1 MINATKTGLN
11 MEKNMCINLIYITLR
26 IQLSSMYVVHITFS
40 VLLMPIVSRKVTS
53 KEPFSM
59 KKTIIQGYEFMSI
72 IVMGI
77 FLGAHPSNST
87 IYVDFSLQY
96 IVTPLK

>member
-1 MINATKTGLN
+1 
-11 MEKNMCINLIYITLR
+11 
-26 IQLSSMYVVHITFS
+26 
-40 VLLMPIVSRKVTS
+40 
-53 KEPFSM
+53 M

-72 IVMGI
+72 IVMGT

-96 IVTPLK
+96 IVTPLN